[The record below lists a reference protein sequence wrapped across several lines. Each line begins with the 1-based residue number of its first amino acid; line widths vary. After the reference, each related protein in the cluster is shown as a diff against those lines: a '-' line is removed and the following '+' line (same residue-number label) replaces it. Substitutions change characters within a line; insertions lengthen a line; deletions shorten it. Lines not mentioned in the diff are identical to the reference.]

1 MKENIEE
8 PIVEG
13 PAIPIDNGGSCP
25 TGDKTI
31 DRGDAYLR
39 WGEKLLALLSVDY
52 KWWKII
58 KNLLAIAIICIIG
71 WFIIFPKKFVNHFI
85 NLSDAIHKEKLQ
97 KSLDVRGDIQK
108 NLDDVIT
115 YTSARSA
122 TLFELHN
129 TQVGFGGIP
138 FIYASPSMES
148 LRLDI
153 SSFSKDLKDI
163 NLAFIRAAQE
173 ANKTG
178 MAQGYVEDLKDDD
191 KLLYGLLSAPGIT
204 YYAMFLVPG
213 DKLPIAFLV
222 VAYDEKPDS
231 FNVEQHTAYAIAKK
245 LSI

>member
-8 PIVEG
+8 PIMDEPVDCG
-13 PAIPIDNGGSCP
+13 TDIPSDDKFVNRGNAIMAWIDKG
-25 TGDKTI
+25 
-31 DRGDAYLR
+31 L
-39 WGEKLLALLSVDY
+39 KLLSGEYRWL
-52 KWWKII
+52 KIL
-58 KNLLAIAIICIIG
+58 KNLAMMCIIAILV
-71 WFIIFPKKFVNHFI
+71 WFLVFPKKFVNHFVD
-85 NLSDAIHKEKLQ
+85 LRDAIHEEKLQ
-97 KSLDVRGDIQK
+97 RSLDVREDIQGY
-108 NLDDVIT
+108 LDDVID

-138 FIYASPSMES
+138 FVYASPSMES
-148 LRLDI
+148 LRQDI
-153 SSFSKDLKDI
+153 NSFAKDLKDV
-163 NLAFIRAAQE
+163 NLAMIRAAQI
-173 ANKTG
+173 AYRTG
-178 MAQGYVEDLKDDD
+178 VAQGYVSDLKEDD

-231 FNVEQHTAYAIAKK
+231 FNVEQRTAYAIAKK

>member
-1 MKENIEE
+1 MKENMEE
-8 PIVEG
+8 PIMDG
-13 PAIPIDNGGSCP
+13 P
-25 TGDKTI
+25 
-31 DRGDAYLR
+31 
-39 WGEKLLALLSVDY
+39 VDY
-52 KWWKII
+52 SPDIPGDDKFVNRGNAIMSWIDKGLNLLGKEYRWLKIL
-58 KNLLAIAIICIIG
+58 KNLVMMCIIAILV
-71 WFIIFPKKFVNHFI
+71 WFFVFPKKFVNHFTD
-85 NLSDAIHKEKLQ
+85 LRDAIHEEKLQ
-97 KSLDVRGDIQK
+97 KRLDVRGDIQGC
-108 NLDDVIT
+108 LDDIID

-148 LRLDI
+148 LRQDI
-153 SSFSKDLKDI
+153 NSFAKDLKDV
-163 NLAFIRAAQE
+163 NLSMIRAAQVSY
-173 ANKTG
+173 KTG
-178 MAQGYVEDLKDDD
+178 VAQGYVSDLREDD

-231 FNVEQHTAYAIAKK
+231 FNVEQRTAYAIAKK